1 MNFSNPIQLIVSRKT
16 LQQTRNFKFNYKS
29 PIKELEKLAKVLQIE
44 KLKSLSFKGRIF
56 QSSRDNYIF
65 QISMQANLVQLCVIS
80 LSPMKVKINHDITQ
94 YFSTKVAE
102 SKTKDIIVN
111 HEFIETEQI
120 HEELNIGDLILEE
133 LNLKIPLYPKK
144 KDINFEGVTITESG
158 VKPLDRTINNPFQ
171 SLKTFTSNIK

>member
-1 MNFSNPIQLIVSRKT
+1 
-16 LQQTRNFKFNYKS
+16 
-29 PIKELEKLAKVLQIE
+29 
-44 KLKSLSFKGRIF
+44 
-56 QSSRDNYIF
+56 
-65 QISMQANLVQLCVIS
+65 MQANLVQLCVIS

>member
-29 PIKELEKLAKVLQIE
+29 PIEELEKLAKVLQIE

-65 QISMQANLVQLCVIS
+65 QTSMQANLVQLCVIS

-102 SKTKDIIVN
+102 SAGAAASGSA
-111 HEFIETEQI
+111 E
-120 HEELNIGDLILEE
+120 IGRGSVDAGRAR
-133 LNLKIPLYPKK
+133 LK
-144 KDINFEGVTITESG
+144 
-158 VKPLDRTINNPFQ
+158 RR
-171 SLKTFTSNIK
+171 